1 MHCRFTWTLEE
12 VGPTSTR
19 LSQAGDFV
27 MMPGLRPLGR
37 VLEVVTGKRMLE
49 RETHRM
55 LEDMKR
61 IAEAQ
66 AADTK
71 PI

>member
-1 MHCRFTWTLEE
+1 
-12 VGPTSTR
+12 
-19 LSQAGDFV
+19 

-37 VLEVVTGKRMLE
+37 VLEVVAGRRMLE

-55 LEDMKR
+55 LEDIKR

-71 PI
+71 PT